1 MQPPPPPPNTHTHS
15 EQMEKFAK
23 RQQGLLSDT
32 VYFSILVFSVLWG
45 VATSP
50 FTAFSYA
57 FGAALGLAYS
67 YGLSTYVASLGQDID
82 EEPVEGA
89 GVGQARFAFIALLM
103 LFIGK
108 FRGEGLQELPAIL
121 GFFTYQLGSL
131 SQGKFCC
138 ASSKRQTESINHS
151 FVCSFVIS
159 RSQSSLVHIFVSLTH
174 THTYK
179 YMYTHANRS
188 KGNERLSEVARC
200 CFQSDASTKDR
211 TDIGIVAMYR
221 TIPCMIIEER
231 RDNQINRH
239 YTTI

>member
-1 MQPPPPPPNTHTHS
+1 
-15 EQMEKFAK
+15 MEKFAK

-138 ASSKRQTESINHS
+138 ASSKRQTESINRSLLYLAHNHHWCTS
-151 FVCSFVIS
+151 LSLS
-159 RSQSSLVHIFVSLTH
+159 R